1 MPEIGSVRSVARTLP
16 MTVKAPEAKDVRVTG
31 EFTEWAQQGIRLSH
45 DGAGRW
51 RTVLT
56 LEPGEYQYR
65 LLVDGA
71 WKDHAEA
78 AQRVANPFGTE
89 NCILKVL

>member
-1 MPEIGSVRSVARTLP
+1 MLEKVATRP
-16 MTVKAPEAKDVRVTG
+16 VSRRVAITVKAPEAKDVRVTG
-31 EFTEWAQQGIRLSH
+31 EFTGWVEQGIRLSH
-45 DGAGRW
+45 DGGGRW

-78 AQRVANPFGTE
+78 AQRVANPYGTE
-89 NCILKVL
+89 NCILQVL